1 MNFAIILSGGVGSR
15 MKLNIPKQYVE
26 VNGKPII
33 NYCLETFLSCKI
45 IDIIIVGVTDE
56 WHDYVKKSISKISA
70 NKPIYF
76 TSPGETRQFSIYN
89 ALKTIQEIGGQS
101 EDIVI
106 IHDAARPLVS
116 TQLINNCINACQESD
131 GVLPVIPV
139 KDTIYFSKDGN
150 QIDNLL
156 DRSSLWAGQAPEA
169 FRFGKYF
176 KAHEEM
182 EHNELLKINGSTELA
197 VKAGMQCKMIEGD
210 PMNFKITTSE
220 DLINFKNIIMK

>member
-116 TQLINNCINACQESD
+116 T
-131 GVLPVIPV
+131 
-139 KDTIYFSKDGN
+139 
-150 QIDNLL
+150 
-156 DRSSLWAGQAPEA
+156 
-169 FRFGKYF
+169 
-176 KAHEEM
+176 
-182 EHNELLKINGSTELA
+182 
-197 VKAGMQCKMIEGD
+197 
-210 PMNFKITTSE
+210 
-220 DLINFKNIIMK
+220 